1 MTWQSRDRRFGWAD
15 TNVDLPGWLE
25 PVRKGVDGVPVDSLT
40 RFTPPAEGGRHSAV
54 LLLLGETEARPDLL
68 IIERAHT
75 MRSHPG
81 QPAFPGGAREPD
93 DADEWATAV
102 REAQEETGV
111 DPRGVRPF
119 AVLPDLW
126 VPVSGYVVTPVVA
139 WWEQPSPVYVADPY
153 EVASVHRVPID
164 ELTEPDNRM
173 LVRNPSGYAGIGFS
187 VHGLLVWGFT
197 ARIISGLLDLA
208 GWTRE
213 WDATRIVELGGAA

>member
-15 TNVDLPGWLE
+15 INVDLPGWLE
-25 PVRKGVDGVPVDSLT
+25 PVRKGIDGVSVETLR
-40 RFTPPAEGGRHSAV
+40 RFSPPAEGGRHSSV
-54 LLLLGETEARPDLL
+54 LLLLGETNTRPDLL
-68 IIERAHT
+68 LIERAHT
-75 MRSHPG
+75 MRSHAG
-81 QPAFPGGAREPD
+81 QPAFPGGAREPA

-111 DPRGVRPF
+111 DPMGVRPF

-164 ELTEPDNRM
+164 ELTEPANRM
-173 LVRNPSGYAGIGFS
+173 LVRHPSGYLCMGFS
-187 VHGLLVWGFT
+187 VRGLLVWGFT
-197 ARIISGLLDLA
+197 AGIISGLLDLA

-213 WDATRIVELGGAA
+213 WDVTRIVELGGAA